1 MDEKL
6 KEAQKRLVEFWKKYD
21 KKQKT
26 IIISIKAVV
35 LVALIILAV
44 ILTKTEYVTLIE
56 CDDTVSAANIAT
68 TLDGEAMEYKTEND
82 GLTILV
88 AEENY
93 EKASY
98 LIAQSGY
105 TSTLYSYE
113 DYMEDGGFSAT
124 STDRE
129 RGWQRVLEDRMKAT
143 VEGFDYV
150 KSASV
155 MFTMPPDKLSILDH
169 DEETYVSVK
178 LSLKGEMPNGAA
190 DSLARFVAT
199 AVGNP
204 TTNSITIID
213 NSGRTLFQGS
223 NSYEDDGTPSVSKQ
237 NEIRDRFNNE
247 VINNVSK
254 VLMATGLYSTVTVS
268 PTLDFTFDKV
278 DKVTTEYFNP
288 DEVLDNEYIY
298 QQEGGTSSGGIPGT
312 DSNDDDTGYMI
323 ELGEGSNN
331 SVMINKNDYAVS
343 STITSIDGER
353 GKCDRTQSY
362 VGVTVNMYEVHDRAT
377 LEKSGALDDM
387 TWEEYIAKNK
397 TSKPL
402 EITEGIKELVKAA
415 SGIPMDNIE
424 ITGWI
429 IPVFEDTTEEG
440 TFVKKI
446 LPIILAVIILALL
459 GFMVWRSLRPV
470 EITEVEP
477 ELSVE
482 ELLSATRDKQQG
494 VEEIDL
500 EEKSETGK
508 AIEKFVDENPE
519 AAALLLRNWL
529 NDDWG

>member
-6 KEAQKRLVEFWKKYD
+6 KDAKKRLVEFWKKYD

-26 IIISIKAVV
+26 IIISITSVV

-155 MFTMPPDKLSILDH
+155 MFTMPKEKLTILDN
-169 DEETYVSVK
+169 DEETYVSLK
-178 LSLKGEMPNGAA
+178 LTLRGDMPEGAA
-190 DSLARFVAT
+190 EGLARFVAT

-213 NSGRTLFQGS
+213 NAGRTLFQGS
-223 NSYEDDGTPSVSKQ
+223 KNYEDDGSMATSK
-237 NEIRDRFNNE
+237 NEEIRNRFQNE

-254 VLMATGLYSTVTVS
+254 ALMATGRYATVTVAPS
-268 PTLDFTFDKV
+268 LDITFDKT

-298 QQEGGTSSGGIPGT
+298 QQEGGTTQGGIPGT

-323 ELGEGSNN
+323 QLGEGTSN
-331 SVMINKNDYAVS
+331 SVMINKKDFAVS
-343 STITSIDGER
+343 STITSIEGER
-353 GKCDRTQSY
+353 GKCNREKSKVAVT
-362 VGVTVNMYEVHDRAT
+362 VGVYEHHDRAV
-377 LEKSGALDDM
+377 LEESGALDDM
-387 TWEEYIAKNK
+387 TWEEYIEANK
-397 TSKPL
+397 AVKDL
-402 EITEGIKELVKAA
+402 EIIAGIEELIKAA
-415 SGIPMDNIE
+415 SGIDDIVV
-424 ITGWI
+424 IGSI
-429 IPVFEDTTEEG
+429 IPVFEDTTDEG
-440 TFVKKI
+440 KFVEKI

-482 ELLSATRDKQQG
+482 ELLSSTREKQQT
-494 VEEIDL
+494 VEDIDL